1 MSQRAVGRFLALTVV
16 AAWFGASGAVGPQRA
31 IGQIVE
37 SPEKV
42 EDSGPRLGRP
52 VATRYQVGARIKARG
67 GTVTD
72 IRSMVAVPLECPE
85 QHVEIIEEDVTPN
98 VEVFEYRPTDQGVRQ
113 MLVGVSQLS
122 PREEAHALATCEV
135 TTYPILPPEDVS
147 TLHVPKKLLPNVKR
161 YLGRSPFIDVNH
173 RKIKQA
179 VKEALA
185 ADDEAT
191 EAVEEEEG
199 DAPTA
204 DPPAAEQ
211 ATAPADAAPSE
222 GDSSPGDA
230 PPGDRSPG
238 DQPPAAPGP
247 PSADWTRIE
256 KLYDYARKKVE
267 YEEGDDQSSVQAL
280 TNGRGDCQAISAL
293 FVAMCRTE
301 KVPARMVW
309 ADGHQ
314 YAEFYLEDAAGVG
327 RWYPVESAGAR
338 AFGEMPTARVILQ
351 KGDNFQVPERP
362 RDRLRY
368 ASDYTILL
376 SKPGSQPSITYVR
389 EQL

>member
-1 MSQRAVGRFLALTVV
+1 MVRRLLACSSLGG
-16 AAWFGASGAVGPQRA
+16 AILAGASTLATA
-31 IGQIVE
+31 QIV
-37 SPEKV
+37 KQA
-42 EDSGPRLGRP
+42 EDTDQAADTGLRLGQP
-52 VATRYQVGARIKARG
+52 IATRYRVGATITARG
-67 GTVTD
+67 GTVRD
-72 IRSMVAVPLECPE
+72 IQSMVAVPLECPE
-85 QHVEIIEEDVTPN
+85 QQVEIIEEDVTPN
-98 VEVFEYRPTDQGVRQ
+98 VEHFEYRPTDVGVRQ
-113 MLVGVSQLS
+113 MLIGIPQLS

-135 TTYPILPPEDVS
+135 TTSPVLPPEDITS
-147 TLHVPKKLLPNVKR
+147 LHVPKKVTPAIKR

-185 ADDEAT
+185 ADEDEGKDDEAT
-191 EAVEEEEG
+191 ETVEEAATPSESTDAGDVLPAEE
-199 DAPTA
+199 AKTQA
-204 DPPAAEQ
+204 DPIAGAGAGATVAALDSPA
-211 ATAPADAAPSE
+211 PI
-222 GDSSPGDA
+222 
-230 PPGDRSPG
+230 
-238 DQPPAAPGP
+238 GP
-247 PSADWTRIE
+247 PSDDWIRIE
-256 KLYDYARKKVE
+256 KLYDYARKKVV

-280 TNGRGDCQAISAL
+280 AKGRGDCQAISAL

-301 KVPARMVW
+301 KAPARMVW

-314 YAEFYLEDAAGVG
+314 YAEFYLENAAGVG

-376 SKPGSQPSITYVR
+376 SKPGSQPKITYVR